1 MSKSDHVLVKRKVM
15 NVAVSNRSPVMSSP
29 TLSAKSEIDCVELI
43 ELALKWLQ
51 EVL

>member
-1 MSKSDHVLVKRKVM
+1 MK
-15 NVAVSNRSPVMSSP
+15 VAVGDKPPLMSSP
-29 TLSAKSEIDCVELI
+29 TLSAKCEIDGMELV